1 MNLIDLRDELHARSR
16 PGDDVLGVVRLAG
29 VRNRVRS
36 IRQRRIATGG
46 ATTLIVI
53 VAIITGYGLIGRG
66 PAAQLPAATDVLVNG
81 FPQYA
86 VGALLV
92 ETHTVALVDGEIGMT
107 TTATDLGFAFTQR
120 CVVSG
125 VDDPMV
131 LWSVGLRE
139 VGGFSCDRE
148 GGTYYMVSGAAWS
161 ALGIPAGDTVRITAK
176 LLGTTVGGDPIDLR
190 KGTFAAALMRRVP
203 FEEYPLPRRPDILA
217 PLTAGYDDQDRTE
230 LVSQQN
236 DPVSLSWTGP
246 LDLTLVAQ
254 TPGSIEVARNGTA
267 VCTAEWWDYAG
278 GVQRCRSDDSGPAT
292 ISFSPTHM
300 TGEWRAAF
308 GPP

>member
-36 IRQRRIATGG
+36 MRQRRIATGG

-53 VAIITGYGLIGRG
+53 VAIITGYGLTGRG
-66 PAAQLPAATDVLVNG
+66 PATELPAADIMVNG
-81 FPQYA
+81 FPRYA

-92 ETHTVALVDGEIGMT
+92 ETHTVTLIDGEIGMT
-107 TTATDLGFAFTQR
+107 AKATDLGFAFTQR

-125 VDDPMV
+125 AAEPMV
-131 LWSVGLRE
+131 LWSVGRRE
-139 VGGFSCDRE
+139 VGGFSCGPE
-148 GGTYYMVSGAAWS
+148 GGTYYMVSGAVWS
-161 ALGIPAGDTVRITAK
+161 ALGIPAGETVQVTAK
-176 LLGTTVGGDPIDLR
+176 LLGATVDGDPVDLR
-190 KGTFAAALMRRVP
+190 EGTFAAALMRRVP
-203 FEEYPLPRRPDILA
+203 FEQYPLPRRPDTLA
-217 PLTAGYDDQDRTE
+217 PLTTGDDDLDRTE
-230 LVSQQN
+230 LVSHQN
-236 DPVSLSWTGP
+236 DPVSLYWTGP

-254 TPGSIEVARNGTA
+254 TPGSIEVARNGTT
-267 VCTAEWWDYAG
+267 VCTAEWWDYSG
-278 GVQRCRSDDSGPAT
+278 DVQRCRSDDGGPAT
-292 ISFSPTHM
+292 ISFSPTHL